1 MRPRQER
8 KETRLTVKLEASPG
22 SQPWASTLIQTV
34 SQSVQ
39 SLGRVRLFAT
49 PWIAA
54 RQASLSITNS
64 RSLLKLMSI
73 ESVTPS
79 RHLSLAGIYSS
90 LGLSR
95 GLRAETA
102 PKDHLGAPSSLD
114 WRGGGDRASPQAARA
129 PPHPTAANQKLR
141 WQQGAHCRGE
151 CVILLR
157 TSGFQTGNVTH
168 TWREVGPG
176 VCPGKRRLQT
186 FLPDKFSRRRCSAR
200 LSHSGEGGNQAG

>member
-114 WRGGGDRASPQAARA
+114 WRGGGEAGLRPRQPGPRPIPQQPIRSSADSRAL
-129 PPHPTAANQKLR
+129 TAAEN
-141 WQQGAHCRGE
+141 G
-151 CVILLR
+151 
-157 TSGFQTGNVTH
+157 
-168 TWREVGPG
+168 
-176 VCPGKRRLQT
+176 
-186 FLPDKFSRRRCSAR
+186 
-200 LSHSGEGGNQAG
+200 